1 MFMYIYNIIFNNKLK
16 IIMMIIILLNSC
28 NLKDEALCKRVQ
40 CEPGKGDAIK
50 KPKDSRTPV
59 LVLLD
64 GFNFSDEYK
73 EAVLYVQKALTNPN
87 VGAQS
92 NKTYTDAEFY
102 DLLVNLGKDRL
113 ENCVKVI
120 FLTFRVR
127 KCAVDAIESLKD
139 QANKDKFNT
148 DLAAADA
155 DYSGFLKLVGS
166 GATVD
171 QIYDMMINHDDGY
184 KFKDVKDTAHNA
196 FLGEMRQKVS

>member
-1 MFMYIYNIIFNNKLK
+1 MDIYSCIYNNKLK
-16 IIMMIIILLNSC
+16 IIMMIIILFLLNSC
-28 NLKDEALCKRVQ
+28 NFKDKDLCKRVQ
-40 CEPGKGDAIK
+40 CEHGKGDVIK

-64 GFNFSDEYK
+64 DFNFSDEYK

-87 VGAQS
+87 VGAP
-92 NKTYTDAEFY
+92 NDKTYTDAEFY

-120 FLTFRVR
+120 FLTLRVR

-148 DLAAADA
+148 DLAAIDA

-166 GATVD
+166 GDTVD
-171 QIYDMMINHDDGY
+171 QIYGMMINHDDGD
-184 KFKDVKDTAHNA
+184 KFESIKDTAHNA
-196 FLGEMRQKVS
+196 FLGEMRQRVP